1 MPNLPFYDRQVTTQG
16 LGPGPVDLPN
26 NTIDQQM
33 LNAGADA
40 AARATASITRQV
52 SDTALQDGALKLDT
66 IKYNLFNQV
75 RQKQGQNAIGSSDD
89 ALQQYDQAAG
99 TLGQTIPEGRRED
112 WNRQVSATRLQLQ
125 SSADSHEYQQ
135 FQDYS
140 RGQLDGRLQMA
151 VHDAETY

>member
-1 MPNLPFYDRQVTTQG
+1 MPTLPFYDRQVTTQG

-26 NTIDQQM
+26 NTTDQQM

-52 SDTALQDGALKLDT
+52 SDTALQDGALKLDS

-89 ALQQYDQAAG
+89 ALQQYDQAAA
-99 TLGQTIPEGRRED
+99 TLGQT
-112 WNRQVSATRLQLQ
+112 
-125 SSADSHEYQQ
+125 
-135 FQDYS
+135 
-140 RGQLDGRLQMA
+140 
-151 VHDAETY
+151 